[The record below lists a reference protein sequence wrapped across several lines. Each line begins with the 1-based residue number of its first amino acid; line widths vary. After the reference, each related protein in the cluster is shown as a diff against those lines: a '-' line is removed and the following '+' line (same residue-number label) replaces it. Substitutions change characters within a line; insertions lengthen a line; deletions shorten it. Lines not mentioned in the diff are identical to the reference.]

1 MPPLLSESSIPTR
14 SRNSRNDKTWPK
26 SKCVGRVLIFAG
38 SLNVDEPG
46 ALTLAAFHVWK
57 NQNEPG
63 AFWFMPPMAQSV
75 RLIPDFWIF
84 RLQIWLPKWQAG
96 KSPSERGRN
105 YTPLREVVH
114 CALPGA
120 SCGQQMISV
129 DFQSAPIIT
138 GEARLPLRWLCQLP
152 LCGLATRKFLERLL
166 HLAS

>member
-1 MPPLLSESSIPTR
+1 MTEKRKP
-14 SRNSRNDKTWPK
+14 
-26 SKCVGRVLIFAG
+26 
-38 SLNVDEPG
+38 
-46 ALTLAAFHVWK
+46 
-57 NQNEPG
+57 
-63 AFWFMPPMAQSV
+63 
-75 RLIPDFWIF
+75 
-84 RLQIWLPKWQAG
+84 G

-152 LCGLATRKFLERLL
+152 LCGLATRNLLTLLAISVRQVLKVWLKFFSPFLKCGIFKNI
-166 HLAS
+166 